1 MASYEL
7 LDKAGVTYLVSKVK
21 ELFSGVT
28 PQSIGAV
35 PSSSVGAANGVAS
48 LDQTGKVPS
57 SQLPSY
63 VDDVEEYDSYSS
75 FPAIGESGKIYVDKS
90 TDKTYRWSG
99 SAYREIKGDLTLGE
113 TSSTAF
119 PGNRGKAL
127 EESMAS
133 LSPVASSGSYND
145 LSDKPTIPVV
155 EQSLDPL
162 SSNAVSGYAVANAGF
177 IMDSDVSTVSNSEI
191 DAMFS

>member
-35 PSSSVGAANGVAS
+35 PSTSVGAANGVAS

-90 TDKTYRWSG
+90 MDKTYRWSG

-155 EQSLDPL
+155 EQSLDPS
-162 SSNAVSGYAVANAGF
+162 SSNAVSGYAIANAGF
-177 IMDSDVSTVSNSEI
+177 IMDSDVSAVSNSEI